1 MSQIIYLPM
10 YYSVA
15 WKHINKYLYL
25 LINSLIIINPNNLFD
40 LTTCF
45 FQINKQFSHL
55 VTHWEPDAIFREG
68 LTDSEEE
75 VAEL

>member
-25 LINSLIIINPNNLFD
+25 SINSLIIINPNNLFD
-40 LTTCF
+40 LTNCF
-45 FQINKQFSHL
+45 FPIQQTILSI
-55 VTHWEPDAIFREG
+55 W
-68 LTDSEEE
+68 
-75 VAEL
+75 